1 MQYLK
6 YPTKTMGI
14 SQNYNDAYSHK
25 AESEGI
31 PYAYPIDE
39 CCGTKARDYFYAPC
53 DLVIKRIYGVGNSG
67 TNTIWMESVNKVKL
81 ANGKESIV
89 TIRVTHPEDEDLK
102 KYKVGQ
108 IFKQG
113 DKMFREGKDGNATG
127 NHFHIEVNTCAFSKL
142 TNNGWTRNN
151 KGAWVT
157 SPNSIKPE
165 EAFYVDK
172 SFTIVKNSAGLKFK
186 YVPDEKPQST
196 NKKLYLPASADKW
209 RVYKI
214 SDKPVKGNECGFLRP
229 SKFGG
234 LTYDILGYTSS
245 NVAII
250 QTRDFGKV
258 QIYIAKSTGAII
270 K

>member
-6 YPTKTMGI
+6 YPTKIMGI
-14 SQNYNDAYSHK
+14 SQNYNGKYSHYD
-25 AESEGI
+25 ESHGN
-31 PYAYPIDE
+31 PCAYPIDE
-39 CCGTKARDYFYAPC
+39 ACGSKSRDYFYAPC
-53 DLVIKRIYGVGNSG
+53 DLIIRRIYGLGNKG
-67 TNTIWMESVNKVKL
+67 TNTIWMESISKVKL

-102 KYKVGQ
+102 KYRVGQ
-108 IFKQG
+108 TFKQG

-127 NHFHIEVNTCAFSKL
+127 NHFHIEINTCSFSKL
-142 TNNGWTRNN
+142 SGNGWLKNN

-165 EAFYVDK
+165 EAFHIDK
-172 SFTIVKNSAGLKFK
+172 SFTTIKNSQGLKFK
-186 YVPDEKPQST
+186 ELPST
-196 NKKLYLPASADKW
+196 PTPSKNQKLYLPDSATSW
-209 RVYKI
+209 RVYKMGVQ
-214 SDKPVKGNECGFLRP
+214 PVKGKECGFLKP

-250 QTRDFGKV
+250 QTRDFGRV
-258 QIYIAKSTGAII
+258 QIYIAPSTGAII